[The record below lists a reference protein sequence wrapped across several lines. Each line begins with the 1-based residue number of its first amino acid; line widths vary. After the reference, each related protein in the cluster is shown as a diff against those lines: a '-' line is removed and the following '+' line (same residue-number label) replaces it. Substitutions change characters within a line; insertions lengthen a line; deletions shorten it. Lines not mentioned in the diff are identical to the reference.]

1 VNYARLSALKRI
13 ESLASG
19 TYHRVSCRLQDI
31 DHVLQ
36 LHVPRIYLHRSTRSR
51 VSPHVET
58 WLCYQCI
65 FTEGYN
71 VLGRSFRNGVW
82 PLTGY
87 SALATSCKQSV
98 DIAK

>member
-1 VNYARLSALKRI
+1 MNYARLSALKRI

-36 LHVPRIYLHRSTRSR
+36 LHVPRIYLHRSARSR

-58 WLCYQCI
+58 WL
-65 FTEGYN
+65 
-71 VLGRSFRNGVW
+71 
-82 PLTGY
+82 Y
-87 SALATSCKQSV
+87 SLKATMYLADPSEMASGL
-98 DIAK
+98 